1 MSSLEAGQ
9 LPPSLNEQKVEWSAS
24 YCCLG
29 SQPDEQCLPLL
40 PGGALTGN
48 QTLPTCWPFFPPVSL
63 TLFSPLLPQPTCLFL
78 LHGSLSFPSMCFLLL
93 LPLSLLSSPQPF
105 LPCLLQSLSRPAV
118 PHQPTLPCQPIFLS
132 SLLLPQP
139 SHVPTSPF
147 HLSSAPPGSPFH
159 LPVRLQGLLPC
170 EAR

>member
-48 QTLPTCWPFFPPVSL
+48 QTLPTCWPFLPPVSL

-93 LPLSLLSSPQPF
+93 LPLSLLCLVPSPSSHVSFSLYQD
-105 LPCLLQSLSRPAV
+105 LPCLTSLPSPANPSFSPLFSCPNPLTSRPA
-118 PHQPTLPCQPIFLS
+118 PSISPLH
-132 SLLLPQP
+132 LLGAP
-139 SHVPTSPF
+139 STC
-147 HLSSAPPGSPFH
+147 L
-159 LPVRLQGLLPC
+159 
-170 EAR
+170 